1 MSETREGGFTMK
13 ERFTKALKHIDAA
26 RLASDMIKIP
36 SYSFMAD
43 QEKEIAEYIYSVF
56 QQEGIESQLVE
67 IKPGRYNVYGKIAG
81 SGEGRSLMLSGHIDT
96 VPAYDM
102 ENAFSGR
109 IADGKI
115 YGRGACDMKGPVAA
129 MIAVLIAFQRAEI
142 TLPGDIVFAG
152 LADEEEQGRG
162 VEYLVNNGPICD
174 GTIMGEP
181 TDMRIAIGHK
191 GLEWIDVKVKGHK
204 VHGGDKEHGINAI
217 EMAGRFINR
226 IYEEYVPLLNTRA
239 YPVLGAPT
247 INIGRIEGGDQ
258 PSTVAGECLIKL
270 DRRCVPTETITQVY
284 EELNQICDALH
295 QEDCHFQAKVSD
307 VFEGENLLPHIPF
320 CIEKDDPLVTSVQA
334 AMVQT
339 QWKGEVTAFPA
350 WSDAG
355 AISSVTDSKCI
366 VMGPGDL
373 GVAHS
378 IHEYIKVEDI
388 EMAALVYGLT
398 AIAYC
403 R

>member
-1 MSETREGGFTMK
+1 MR
-13 ERFTKALKHIDAA
+13 ERFIEELKKVDVAK
-26 RLASDMIKIP
+26 LTSDMIKIP
-36 SYSFMAD
+36 SYSFMEN
-43 QEKEIAEYIYSVF
+43 QEQEIAQYIYDVF
-56 QQEGIESQLVE
+56 QLEGIESELVE
-67 IKPGRYNVYGKIAG
+67 IKPGRYNVYGRIAG
-81 SGEGRSLMLSGHIDT
+81 GGKGRSLMLSGHIDT

-102 ENAFSGR
+102 ADAFSGR
-109 IADGKI
+109 IAEGKI

-129 MIAVLIAFQRAEI
+129 MMAVLIAFRRAGI
-142 TLPGDIVFAG
+142 TLPGDVVFAG

-162 VEYLVNNGPICD
+162 VEYLVNNGPICE

-181 TDMRIAIGHK
+181 TDMKIAIGHK

-217 EMAGRFINR
+217 EMAARFINR
-226 IYEEYVPLLNTRA
+226 IYEEYVPLLNTRE
-239 YPVLGAPT
+239 YPVLGVPT

-270 DRRCVPTETITQVY
+270 DRRCVPTETISQVY
-284 EELNQICDALH
+284 EELNLLCQALH
-295 QEDCHFQAKVSD
+295 QEDARFEADVND
-307 VFEGENLLPHIPF
+307 VFAGENLLPHVPF
-320 CIEKDDPLVTSVQA
+320 CIDEGDPLVLSVQS
-334 AMVQT
+334 AMAET
-339 QWKGEVTAFPA
+339 LWSGEVTAFPA

-378 IHEYIKVEDI
+378 IHEYIKIEDI
-388 EMAALVYGLT
+388 ENAARVYGLT
-398 AIAYC
+398 AIGYC

>member
-1 MSETREGGFTMK
+1 MK
-13 ERFTKALKHIDAA
+13 ERLIEALKQIDAA
-26 RLASDMIKIP
+26 KLASDMIKIP
-36 SYSFMAD
+36 SYSFMEK

-67 IKPGRYNVYGKIAG
+67 IKPGRYNVYGRIAG
-81 SGEGRSLMLSGHIDT
+81 SGKGRSLMLSGHIDT

-102 ENAFSGR
+102 EDAFSGR
-109 IADGKI
+109 IADGKV

-129 MIAVLIAFQRAEI
+129 MMAALIAFHRAEI
-142 TLPGDIVFAG
+142 ALPGDIVFAG

-162 VEYLVNNGPICD
+162 VEYLVSNGPVCD

-181 TDMRIAIGHK
+181 TDMKIAIGHK

-217 EMAGRFINR
+217 EMAARFINR

-258 PSTVAGECLIKL
+258 PSTVAGECLVKL
-270 DRRCVPTETITQVY
+270 DRRCVPTETIAQVY
-284 EELNQICDALH
+284 EELNQICDRLH
-295 QEDCHFQAKVSD
+295 QEDPRFQAEVRD
-307 VFEGENLLPHIPF
+307 VFAGENLLPHVPF
-320 CIEKDDPLVTSVQA
+320 CIEQDDPLVTSVQS
-334 AMVQT
+334 AMEQT
-339 QWKGEVTAFPA
+339 RWNGEVTAFPA

-373 GVAHS
+373 SVAHS

-388 EMAALVYGLT
+388 ETAALVYGLT
-398 AIAYC
+398 AIDYC

>member
-1 MSETREGGFTMK
+1 MMK
-13 ERFTKALKHIDAA
+13 EQFIEALKQIDVA

-36 SYSFMAD
+36 SYSFMEN
-43 QEKEIAEYIYSVF
+43 QEREIASYIYDIL
-56 QQEGIESQLVE
+56 QGEGIESQLVE
-67 IKPGRYNVYGKIAG
+67 IKPGRYNVYGRIPGNG
-81 SGEGRSLMLSGHIDT
+81 SGRSLMLSGHIDT

-102 ENAFSGR
+102 EDAFSGR
-109 IADGKI
+109 IAEGKL

-129 MIAVLIAFQRAEI
+129 MIAVLIAFQRGGI
-142 TLPGDIVFAG
+142 SLPGDVVFAG

-162 VEYLVNNGPICD
+162 VEYLVGHGPVCD

-181 TDMRIAIGHK
+181 TDMKIAIGHK
-191 GLEWIDVKVKGHK
+191 GLEWIDVKIKGHK

-217 EMAGRFINR
+217 EMAARFINR
-226 IYEEYVPLLNTRA
+226 IYGEYVPLLNTRE
-239 YPVLGAPT
+239 YPVLGVPT
-247 INIGRIEGGDQ
+247 INLGRIEGGDQ

-270 DRRCVPTETITQVY
+270 DRRCVPTETIAQVY
-284 EELNQICDALH
+284 EELEEICADLH
-295 QEDCHFQAKVSD
+295 QEDARFEAEVRD
-307 VFEGENLLPHIPF
+307 VFEGESLLPHVPF
-320 CIEKDDPLVTSVQA
+320 CIAEDDPLVSAVRS
-334 AMVQT
+334 AMSET
-339 QWKGEVTAFPA
+339 CWEGEVTAFPA

-378 IHEYIKVEDI
+378 IHEYIKIEDI
-388 EMAALVYGLT
+388 ENAALVYGLT
-398 AIAYC
+398 AMNYC

>member
-1 MSETREGGFTMK
+1 MK
-13 ERFTKALKHIDAA
+13 ERLIEALKRIEAA
-26 RLASDMIKIP
+26 KLASDMIKIP
-36 SYSFMAD
+36 SYSFMEK

-81 SGEGRSLMLSGHIDT
+81 SGKGRSLMLSGHIDT

-102 ENAFSGR
+102 EDAFSGR

-129 MIAVLIAFQRAEI
+129 MMAALIAFHRAEI
-142 TLPGDIVFAG
+142 ALPGDIVFAG

-162 VEYLVNNGPICD
+162 VEYLVNNGPVCD

-181 TDMRIAIGHK
+181 TDMKIAIGHK
-191 GLEWIDVKVKGHK
+191 GLEWIDVKIKGHK

-217 EMAGRFINR
+217 EMAARFINR

-258 PSTVAGECLIKL
+258 PSTVAGECLVKL
-270 DRRCVPTETITQVY
+270 DRRCVPTETIAQVY
-284 EELNQICDALH
+284 EELNQICDRLH
-295 QEDCHFQAKVSD
+295 QEDPRFQAEVRD
-307 VFEGENLLPHIPF
+307 VFAGENLLPHVPF
-320 CIEKDDPLVTSVQA
+320 CIGQDDPLVTCVQS
-334 AMVQT
+334 AMEQT
-339 QWKGEVTAFPA
+339 RWNGEVTAFPA

-373 GVAHS
+373 SVAHS

-388 EMAALVYGLT
+388 ETAALVYGLT
-398 AIAYC
+398 AIDYC